1 MTRRTIL
8 LLVTVLLAGAAWSA
22 APYVSA
28 LALVMDLSGR
38 EIAGRA
44 WLPVRLFDVE
54 RADVTLSTRHGA
66 VPARH
71 LWPAGHTPRGT
82 LVVVPGVH
90 AGGVD
95 EPRLAALT
103 ARLAADGFSVISL
116 PLPDLRQFR
125 IVARATDQ
133 LEDAVVAITA
143 DRRLAP
149 TGRVTLMGISFGGGL
164 SLVAAGRPSLAGKL
178 DRVVSFGGHGL
189 LPRVIDYLCTG
200 RLPDGVVQPA
210 HDYGL
215 AVLLLAAIP
224 KIVPADQAA
233 PLDAAVRLFL
243 EASMAEGRH
252 ASETTALFAQA
263 RQLSDALAEPARSVM
278 VDVNDRA
285 ATRLGPLLL
294 PHAEWVGGDP
304 GLSPERSPAP
314 RVPVYLIHGAI
325 DPVIPQTELPSL
337 AEYLRAHGTPRVDTL
352 LTPAVSHADAQAN
365 VAARDVWNL
374 VRTWVAIG
382 SGAHD

>member
-8 LLVTVLLAGAAWSA
+8 MLVTLVVVAAGWAA

-38 EIAGRA
+38 EVAGRS
-44 WLPVRLFDVE
+44 WLPVRLYEVE
-54 RADVTLSTRHGA
+54 RADITLPTRHGP
-66 VPARH
+66 VTARR
-71 LWPAGHTPRGT
+71 LWPQGRTPRGT

-103 ARLAADGFSVISL
+103 QRLAADGFSVVSL
-116 PLPDLRQFR
+116 PLPDLRAFR
-125 IVARATDQ
+125 IIARATDQ
-133 LEDAVVAITA
+133 LEDAVVAIARERVWT
-143 DRRLAP
+143 P
-149 TGRVTLMGISFGGGL
+149 TGRVTIIGVSFGGGL

-189 LPRVIDYLCTG
+189 LPRVIDYLCTS
-200 RLPDGVVQPA
+200 RLPDGTLQPA
-210 HDYGL
+210 HDYGV
-215 AVLLLAAIP
+215 AVLIIAAIP
-224 KIVPADQAA
+224 KLVPAEQVA
-233 PLDAAVRLFL
+233 PLDAAVRAFL

-252 ASETTALFAQA
+252 GSETAALFDEA
-263 RQLSDALAEPARSVM
+263 RRLAGALPEPARGIM
-278 VDVNDRA
+278 ADVNARA

-304 GLSPERSPAP
+304 ALSPERSPAP
-314 RVPVYLIHGAI
+314 QVPVFLIHGAV
-325 DPVIPQTELPSL
+325 DPVIPQSELARL
-337 AEYLRAHGTPRVDTL
+337 AAYLRAHGTPEVETL
-352 LTPAVSHADAQAN
+352 LTPAVSHADAQAS

-374 VRTWVAIG
+374 VRMWVLITT
-382 SGAHD
+382 

>member
-1 MTRRTIL
+1 MTRRTVTA
-8 LLVTVLLAGAAWSA
+8 LVTLGVLGVAIWLI

-28 LALVMDLSGR
+28 LALIMDLSGR
-38 EIAGRA
+38 EIPARA
-44 WLPVRLFDVE
+44 WLPVRLHDVA
-54 RADVTLSTRHGA
+54 RTDIQLPSRHGA
-66 VPARH
+66 VAARH
-71 LWPAGHTPRGT
+71 LAPVGATVRGT

-103 ARLAADGFSVISL
+103 TRLAADGFSVISL

-133 LEDAVVAITA
+133 LEDAVVAIAA
-143 DRRLAP
+143 DRGLAP
-149 TGRVTLMGISFGGGL
+149 SGRVTLMGISFGGGL

-200 RLPDGVVQPA
+200 RLPDGTLQPA

-224 KIVPADQAA
+224 KIVPPEQVA
-233 PLDAAVRLFL
+233 PLDAAVRMFL

-252 ASETTALFAQA
+252 ASETTALFTHA
-263 RQLSDALAEPARSVM
+263 RRLSDALAEPARRVM
-278 VDVNDRA
+278 VDVNARA

-314 RVPVYLIHGAI
+314 SVPVYLIHGAV
-325 DPVIPQTELPSL
+325 DPVIPQTELTQL
-337 AEYLRAHGTPRVDTL
+337 AAYLRAHGTPRVETL
-352 LTPAVSHADAQAN
+352 LTPAVSHADAQAS

-374 VRTWVAIG
+374 VRMWVAITP
-382 SGAHD
+382 